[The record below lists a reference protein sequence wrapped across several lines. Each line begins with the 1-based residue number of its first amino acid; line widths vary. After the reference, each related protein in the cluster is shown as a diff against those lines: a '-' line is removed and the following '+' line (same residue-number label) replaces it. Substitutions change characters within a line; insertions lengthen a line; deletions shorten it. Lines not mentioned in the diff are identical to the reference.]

1 MKLLRARFSNFRLLR
16 NIELDFRLLAG
27 DKKLIVL
34 RAENESGKTTI
45 LNGLQ
50 WGLFG
55 DDAIPR
61 AIVEPTVCIQSIGI
75 ALRVTEYQ

>member
-1 MKLLRARFSNFRLLR
+1 MKLLRASFSNFRLLR
-16 NIELDFRLLAG
+16 NLELDFRLAG

-55 DDAIPR
+55 DDAVPR
-61 AIVEPTVCIQSIGI
+61 DRGAYRLHPIDWDLLSG
-75 ALRVTEYQ
+75 